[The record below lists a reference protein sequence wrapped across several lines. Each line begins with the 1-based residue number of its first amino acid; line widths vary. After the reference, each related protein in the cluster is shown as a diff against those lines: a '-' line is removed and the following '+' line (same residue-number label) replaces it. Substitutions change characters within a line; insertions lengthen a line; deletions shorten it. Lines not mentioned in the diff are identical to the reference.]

1 MSQYNISEL
10 GRPLCFPVDIF
21 CRWCK
26 LNFGSQHGSSELSYK
41 TFEVYFRCCLIFFP
55 TTTSSQLKN
64 NNFQSQN
71 LNHRDLFPYLNHIL
85 RSKFELLV
93 KLNISQIP
101 KKSIWWSKYFKKL
114 DSSYCKFLNS
124 KLLSQIFFCK
134 YYKIFRTAAFKTIFI
149 LPMSKIR
156 THFEETSYFETC
168 MCI

>member
-1 MSQYNISEL
+1 MSQNNISEL

-41 TFEVYFRCCLIFFP
+41 TFKVYFRCCLIFFP

-101 KKSIWWSKYFKKL
+101 QKSIRWSTYFKKL
-114 DSSYCKFLNS
+114 VTLHTVNSLTVNSCHKYFSANITRFSEQLPLKPSS
-124 KLLSQIFFCK
+124 FC
-134 YYKIFRTAAFKTIFI
+134 R
-149 LPMSKIR
+149 
-156 THFEETSYFETC
+156 
-168 MCI
+168 